1 MYSMSDV
8 TDVSNVLFIL
18 IIVSFVLI
26 LLYVYS
32 VYSKFAKLLYA
43 IVREIEMNVDYDR
56 DNHNLHNLTDKA
68 NHLCLKYNS
77 KTSLH
82 NNRDLW

>member
-8 TDVSNVLFIL
+8 TDVTDVLFIL
-18 IIVSFVLI
+18 IIFWFLFI

-43 IVREIEMNVDYDR
+43 IVREIEMNVEYDR
-56 DNHNLHNLTDKA
+56 DNHNLHNLTKKA
-68 NHLCLKYNS
+68 NELCFKYNS
-77 KTSLH
+77 TESLH
-82 NNRDLW
+82 NNKHIW